1 MSKVGR
7 FITDPKAGAYCQ
19 VILDSGDKL
28 VVNHA
33 KGGFKGGPL
42 TIETTKWW
50 GGGQRIASID
60 LDSPAGQAALG
71 KLTAGQSALLAAA
84 LPNPFDRDPAKPGP
98 GLRSQANRIAGMARA
113 SGAYIGCLEA
123 EPSV

>member
-1 MSKVGR
+1 MGKVGR

-19 VILDSGDKL
+19 VTLDSGDKL

-50 GGGQRIASID
+50 GGGQRVVNVD
-60 LDSPAGQAALG
+60 LDSTEGKAALA
-71 KLTAGQSALLAAA
+71 KLTAGVSQESALATPLGAFAEYVKDCA
-84 LPNPFDRDPAKPGP
+84 SVDDVKAKCQTLLG
-98 GLRSQANRIAGMARA
+98 G
-113 SGAYIGCLEA
+113 
-123 EPSV
+123 